1 MTLRV
6 LWKIKNIWGF
16 KIKFIDLNI
25 QYKKIQTNIDNDILK
40 ILENGDFIFGDK
52 VQELEEKL
60 AKYTNVSECIT
71 CASGTDALLIPLIA
85 NGISTGD
92 AIFTTNF
99 SFFATT
105 EVISH
110 LGATPIFV
118 DVENDTFNISPE
130 LLEVEIK
137 KVLQEGKLTPKAIIS
152 VDLFGQLADYNL
164 IEKIAH
170 KYNLFLIEDAAQSF
184 GASINMNKACSFGDV
199 AATSF
204 YPAKPLGCYG
214 DGGAIFTNN
223 KKLANIYRSIRVHGQ
238 GKDKYDNVRIG
249 LNSRL
254 DTIQASVLLNKLEIF
269 DNELISRNN
278 IADYYSKNLKKI
290 VQIPLIRK
298 NNISSWAQYSILLDS
313 EKDRNGLAEYLHSKN
328 IPTAVFY
335 KKPFNKL
342 DLYTKQSNKK
352 FNISSKL
359 SKTILSLPMH
369 PYLSKEDQNMVISY
383 IVKYLK

>member
-1 MTLRV
+1 M
-6 LWKIKNIWGF
+6 
-16 KIKFIDLNI
+16 
-25 QYKKIQTNIDNDILK
+25 
-40 ILENGDFIFGDK
+40 
-52 VQELEEKL
+52 
-60 AKYTNVSECIT
+60 
-71 CASGTDALLIPLIA
+71 IPLIA